1 MIGNLPANAGDAKDG
16 SLVAGLG
23 RSLEWEMAAH
33 SCVLAWGVPRIG
45 EPGGLW
51 STRSQRVGCD

>member
-1 MIGNLPANAGDAKDG
+1 MIKNLPANAGDEKDG

-33 SCVLAWGVPRIG
+33 SCVLAWRVPRIE
-45 EPGGLW
+45 EPGQLQ
-51 STRSQRVGCD
+51 STASQRVEHN